1 MDTVTARRPALV
13 PDVEAAPLT
22 FSQAMFEDA
31 VQARVPVPA
40 FAIVTDWLAGAAPF
54 WTAVKESAN
63 GLSPIAGVGADGGGG
78 VTDKD
83 GGEST
88 SAKKGICVARL
99 RMLLPPDRLVS
110 DDELPPLA
118 AAKGRGACEDGVLT
132 EGLAIGAAI
141 DVEPMA
147 IVVRGDTVENP
158 PIALPVGEGS
168 AGWEGAALLEEVV
181 GVVVNGL
188 RFVVPDGD
196 CWTDANGWFWDFR
209 MSRCGLRMDVAGPCF
224 T

>member
-1 MDTVTARRPALV
+1 MLV

-31 VQARVPVPA
+31 VQVRVPVPA
-40 FAIVTDWLAGAAPF
+40 FAIVTDWLAGGALS

-63 GLSPIAGVGADGGGG
+63 GLTPIAGVGVDGGGG
-78 VTDKD
+78 VTDND
-83 GGEST
+83 GGAST
-88 SAKKGICVARL
+88 SARRGICAARL
-99 RMLLPPDRLVS
+99 RMLLPPWRPVF
-110 DDELPPLA
+110 DDELPPLPE
-118 AAKGRGACEDGVLT
+118 AKGRGACEDGVLT

-158 PIALPVGEGS
+158 PIAFPVGEGS
-168 AGWEGAALLEEVV
+168 ADWEGAALLEEVV
-181 GVVVNGL
+181 GVVVNEL
-188 RFVVPDGD
+188 RFVVPDDD
-196 CWTDANGWFWDFR
+196 CWTDAKGWFWDFR
-209 MSRCGLRMDVAGPCF
+209 MSRCGLRMDVAGSCF

>member
-1 MDTVTARRPALV
+1 MDTVTARDPVSV
-13 PDVEAAPLT
+13 PDVAAAPLT

-40 FAIVTDWLAGAAPF
+40 LVIVTDWLAGAVPF
-54 WTAVKESAN
+54 WTAAKESAN

-78 VTDKD
+78 VADRD
-83 GGEST
+83 GGAST
-88 SAKKGICVARL
+88 SAKRGICVARL
-99 RMLLPPDRLVS
+99 RMLLPPRRPVS
-110 DDELPPLA
+110 DDALLPPA
-118 AAKGRGACEDGVLT
+118 AAKGSVACEDGALT

-147 IVVRGDTVENP
+147 IVVRGAAVENP
-158 PIALPVGEGS
+158 PIVLPVGEGS
-168 AGWEGAALLEEVV
+168 TGWEGEVLLEEVV
-181 GVVVNGL
+181 GVIVDAL

-196 CWTDANGWFWDFR
+196 CWTDANGWFWGFR
-209 MSRCGLRMDVAGPCF
+209 MSRCGLRMDVAGSCF